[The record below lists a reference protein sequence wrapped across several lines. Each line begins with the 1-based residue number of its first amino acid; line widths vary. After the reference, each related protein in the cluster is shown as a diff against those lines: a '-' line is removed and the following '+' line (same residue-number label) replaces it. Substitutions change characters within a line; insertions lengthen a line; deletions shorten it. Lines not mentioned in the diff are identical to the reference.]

1 MGIIQRQALLNT
13 IVNYLGIIIGFVNV
27 VILFPLFLSQEE
39 FGLTRLVLSL
49 ATTMAQL
56 SSFGVHRIAIKFF
69 PVFRKETHKNNGL
82 LSLLLI
88 ISSAGFIVVTSIYLI
103 FKPTILQFYSD
114 DSALFSN
121 YYSWIPLVTFGF
133 LLFLVFESFL
143 QALRKT
149 VFTNI
154 LRNVIIRIYW
164 LIAILFYYYGFCTF
178 FQFMLIYMMGYF
190 LTAALCVIE
199 LMKSGEFVFD
209 TNPNFYKKRILKP
222 LLNYGTYSILSGVTL
237 ILVIN
242 VDLLMIGALLPENKL
257 ESVGIYAIAT
267 YIVSIIY
274 IPANALSRISA
285 PIVAYDWKHKNLQNI
300 ADFYKKSSVI
310 LSFLGMLLFG
320 CIAINI
326 DNLLALMK
334 PEFIQAKYIILTLGL
349 ARIFDMASGLN
360 LVILTVTR
368 FYRSEALLA
377 VLLLVL
383 VIITNLIFIPIYGV
397 YGAAIGTAA
406 VFLVFNVIVF
416 IYIWKKLK
424 MQPYSWAT
432 FIMLLTGFT
441 AGAIV
446 YFIPFTLE
454 NKIILISLKSS
465 IFVLLYSLPIYYFK
479 ISLDINSFVNKYL
492 PNGIWKKY

>member
-56 SSFGVHRIAIKFF
+56 SSFGLHRIAIKFF

-149 VFTNI
+149 VFTNL

-285 PIVAYDWKHKNLQNI
+285 PIVAYDWKHKNFKNI
-300 ADFYKKSSVI
+300 AEFYKKSSVI
-310 LSFLGMLLFG
+310 LTFLGVIIFG
-320 CIAINI
+320 FIALNI
-326 DNLLALMK
+326 DELLSFMK
-334 PEFIQAKYIILTLGL
+334 PEFASAKYIILILGM

-360 LVILTVTR
+360 LVILTVTK
-368 FYRSEALLA
+368 FYRAEAFLA
-377 VLLLVL
+377 ILLLML
-383 VIITNLIFIPIYGV
+383 VIVTNLIFIPIYGI
-397 YGAAIGTAA
+397 YGAAIATAA
-406 VFLVFNVIVF
+406 VFLFFNVVVYL
-416 IYIWKKLK
+416 YIWKKLK

-432 FIMLLTGFT
+432 LLMLLFGFIS
-441 AGAIV
+441 AAIV
-446 YFIPFTLE
+446 YFLPFSFE
-454 NKIILISLKSS
+454 NRILLIITRSFL
-465 IFVLLYSLPIYYFK
+465 FTGMYFLPVYFLNL
-479 ISLDINSFVNKYL
+479 SPDINLMVNKYIPFKL
-492 PNGIWKKY
+492 KRS

>member
-121 YYSWIPLVTFGF
+121 YYSWIPLVTLGF

-149 VFTNI
+149 VFTNL

-164 LIAILFYYYGFCTF
+164 LVAILFYYYGFCTF

-237 ILVIN
+237 ILVVN
-242 VDLLMIGALLPENKL
+242 VDLLMIGAMLPENKL
-257 ESVGIYAIAT
+257 ESIGVYAVAT
-267 YIVSIIY
+267 YIVSVIY

-285 PIVAYDWKHKNLQNI
+285 PIVAYDWKHKKIKNI
-300 ADFYKKSSVI
+300 AEFYKKSSVI
-310 LSFLGMLLFG
+310 LTFLGVIIFG
-320 CIAINI
+320 CIALNI
-326 DNLLALMK
+326 DDLLSFMK
-334 PEFIQAKYIILTLGL
+334 PEFAQAKYIILILGL
-349 ARIFDMASGLN
+349 ARLFDMASGLN
-360 LVILTVTR
+360 LIILTVTR
-368 FYRSEALLA
+368 FYRAEAILA
-377 VLLLVL
+377 VFLLLL

-397 YGAAIGTAA
+397 NGAAIATAA
-406 VFLVFNVIVF
+406 VFLFFNGIVF
-416 IYIWKKLK
+416 LYIWKKLK
-424 MQPYSWAT
+424 MQPYSWKT
-432 FIMLLTGFT
+432 LFMLLFGVI
-441 AGAIV
+441 AAIIV
-446 YFIPFTLE
+446 YLSPLPIE
-454 NKIILISLKSS
+454 KKIILIVVKSAF
-465 IFVLLYSLPIYYFK
+465 FVGLYALPVYLFK
-479 ISLDINSFVNKYL
+479 ISSDVNAVVNKYSSK
-492 PNGIWKKY
+492 IF

>member
-1 MGIIQRQALLNT
+1 MGIIQRQAFFNT
-13 IVNYLGIIIGFVNV
+13 IINYAGVLIGFVNV

-56 SSFGVHRIAIKFF
+56 SSFGVHRIAVKFF
-69 PVFRKETHKNNGL
+69 PIFRNEPNKNNGL

-88 ISSAGFIVVTSIYLI
+88 ISSAGFIIITFIYLI
-103 FKPTILQFYSD
+103 FKSSILQFYSD

-121 YYSWIPLVTFGF
+121 YYSWIPLVTLGF

-149 VFTNI
+149 VFTNL

-178 FQFMLIYMMGYF
+178 FQFMLIYMLGYF

-199 LMKSGEFVFD
+199 LIKSNEFVFD

-274 IPANALSRISA
+274 IPNNALSRISA

-310 LSFLGMLLFG
+310 LAFLGVVIFG
-320 CIAINI
+320 CIALNIN
-326 DNLLALMK
+326 DLLTFMK
-334 PEFIQAKYIILTLGL
+334 PEFAKAKYIILILGF
-349 ARIFDMASGLN
+349 ARLFDMASGLN
-360 LVILTVTR
+360 LIILTVTR
-368 FYRSEALLA
+368 FYRAEAFLAILL
-377 VLLLVL
+377 LLLV
-383 VIITNLIFIPIYGV
+383 VITNLIFIPIYGI
-397 YGAAIGTAA
+397 YGAAIATAV
-406 VFLVFNVIVF
+406 VFLFFNVVVF

-432 FIMLLTGFT
+432 LLMLLFGFIS
-441 AGAIV
+441 AIIV
-446 YFIPFTLE
+446 YYIPFSFD
-454 NKIILISLKSS
+454 NKIILIITKSILFS
-465 IFVLLYSLPIYYFK
+465 VLYFLPVYFLN
-479 ISLDINSFVNKYL
+479 ISPDINLMVNKYF
-492 PNGIWKKY
+492 PFKIKRH

>member
-1 MGIIQRQALLNT
+1 MGIIQRQAFLNT
-13 IVNYLGIIIGFVNV
+13 FINYAGVIIGFVNV

-56 SSFGVHRIAIKFF
+56 SSFGVHRIAVKFF
-69 PVFRKETHKNNGL
+69 PIFRTEPHKNNGF

-88 ISSAGFIVVTSIYLI
+88 ISSVGFIVVTSIYLI
-103 FKPTILQFYSD
+103 FKPTILEFYSD

-121 YYSWIPLVTFGF
+121 YYSWIPLVTLGF

-149 VFTNI
+149 VFTNL

-164 LIAILFYYYGFCTF
+164 LVAILFYFYGFCTF
-178 FQFMLIYMMGYF
+178 FQFMLVYMMGYF
-190 LTAALCVIE
+190 LTALLCVVE
-199 LMKSGEFVFD
+199 LIKSGEFVFD

-222 LLNYGTYSILSGVTL
+222 LLNYGTYSILSGITL

-257 ESVGIYAIAT
+257 QSVGIYAIAT

-274 IPANALSRISA
+274 IPSNALSRISA
-285 PIVAYDWKHKNLQNI
+285 PIVAYDWKNKNLQNI

-310 LSFLGMLLFG
+310 LAFLGCIIFG
-320 CIAINI
+320 CIALNI
-326 DNLLALMK
+326 DDLLSFMK
-334 PEFIQAKYIILTLGL
+334 PEFDQAKYIILILGF
-349 ARIFDMASGLN
+349 ARLFDMASGLN

-368 FYRSEALLA
+368 FYRAEALLA
-377 VLLLVL
+377 VLLLAL
-383 VIITNLIFIPIYGV
+383 VIVTNLIFIPIYGI

-416 IYIWKKLK
+416 IYIWQKLK

-432 FIMLLTGFT
+432 LFMLLLGSL
-441 AGAIV
+441 AGVIV
-446 YFIPFTLE
+446 YYLPLHINGVLFLIALKSLLFVILYFVPVYFFQISPDINLMLSKYIS
-454 NKIILISLKSS
+454 KIIKR
-465 IFVLLYSLPIYYFK
+465 
-479 ISLDINSFVNKYL
+479 
-492 PNGIWKKY
+492 